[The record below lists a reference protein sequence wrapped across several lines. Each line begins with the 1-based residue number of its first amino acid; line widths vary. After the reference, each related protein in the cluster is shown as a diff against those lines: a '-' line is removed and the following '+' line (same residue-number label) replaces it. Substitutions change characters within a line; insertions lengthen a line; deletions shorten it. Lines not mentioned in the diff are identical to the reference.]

1 MNLKSIYFYF
11 IAIAAFF
18 SCDSQPTSGLTSTT
32 SFSDIKIMT
41 LAPGHFHAGLIH
53 KNMYPEVDST
63 ISIFAKQGPE
73 LADYLNRIAGYNTRP
88 DDPTEWKLDVNL
100 SEDPLDAMI
109 KSKPG
114 NVMVV
119 AGKNDEKINYI
130 LEAIKQGIHVYA
142 DKPLVINPEGFTKLE
157 EAFSLAEQN
166 DLLLFD
172 IMTERYEITSIL
184 QKRLSQAEAI
194 FGIQEKGTLENP
206 GISKESVH
214 HFFKYVSGKPL
225 VRPAWFFDSQVEGDG
240 LVDVTT
246 HLVDLIQWSLF
257 PEENLQ
263 LEDVEMHSARLWPTP
278 LSAEQFLT
286 VTGEKLQEDELSP
299 NCNGE
304 MNYALKGVH
313 AKVSVIWEFQAPEG
327 AGDTHYSVMRGSKA
341 NLRIMQGEA
350 EGYVPQLYVELL
362 DNQEEALANLI
373 KTEFQDDF
381 PGLELE
387 KVDSKTF
394 KLVIPESYRNGH
406 EAHFGQVTDQFLKY
420 FSKGKLPQWEK
431 DYMRVKYYTTTL
443 ASQMAQA
450 K

>member
-1 MNLKSIYFYF
+1 MNLKSICFYF
-11 IAIAAFF
+11 TMITAFA
-18 SCDSQPTSGLTSTT
+18 SCDSQPTSDFTSTNST
-32 SFSDIKIMT
+32 STIKIMN
-41 LAPGHFHAGLIH
+41 LVPGHFHAGLIH

-63 ISIFAKQGPE
+63 ISVFARQGPE
-73 LADYLNRIAGYNTRP
+73 LADYLNRIAGYNTRS
-88 DDPTEWKLDVNL
+88 DDPTGWKLDVNL
-100 SEDPLDAMI
+100 SEDPLEAMI

-119 AGKNDEKINYI
+119 AGKNDEKIDYI

-142 DKPLVINPEGFTKLE
+142 DKPLVINQEGFTKLE

-184 QKRLSQAEAI
+184 QKRLSQVEAI
-194 FGIQEKGTLENP
+194 FGIQEKGTTENP
-206 GISKESVH
+206 GISKQSVH

-246 HLVDLIQWSLF
+246 HLVDLIQWTLF

-263 LEDVEMHSARLWPTP
+263 FEDVEMHSARRWPTP
-278 LSAEQFLT
+278 LSAEQFFT
-286 VTGEKLQEDELSP
+286 VTGEKLVGDQLTP
-299 NCNGE
+299 NCNGD
-304 MNYALKGVH
+304 MHYSLRGVH

-327 AGDTHYSVMRGSKA
+327 AGDTHYSIMRGSKA

-350 EGYVPQLYVELL
+350 EGYVPQLFVELL
-362 DNQEEALANLI
+362 DNQAEALENLI
-373 KTEFQDDF
+373 ETEFQDDF
-381 PGLELE
+381 PGLGFEI
-387 KVDSKTF
+387 VNSKTY

-406 EAHFGQVTDQFLKY
+406 EAQFGQVTDQFLEY
-420 FSKGKLPQWEK
+420 FSKGQLPQWEK
-431 DYMRVKYYTTTL
+431 DFIRVKYYTTTL
-443 ASQMAQA
+443 ASEMAQA